1 MLAVTEFKISKLFGK
16 NDIALKFRD
25 NMLILVGENGS
36 GKTTILRIMYLFLSG
51 RHYSNMILRIFLFL
65 LPMHQ
70 RSY

>member
-1 MLAVTEFKISKLFGK
+1 MIAVTEFKVSKLFGQ

-51 RHYSNMILRIFLFL
+51 R
-65 LPMHQ
+65 
-70 RSY
+70 